1 MSLRGCLQH
10 PWKASTLANWSPN
23 RMRRTVADIATLYGQ
38 RPARVPQPFVL
49 AQIQSSIATTW
60 GAHRSL
66 ETVGRHD
73 RKWLPHVMF
82 LTPGKG
88 VPPLAADDRFVQA
101 ILRYLRENPRRLAAA
116 IWVFLRDFPQQLS
129 TFHSLR
135 VGFKTILGE
144 TDLTQLAL
152 WRVRNDRFRLLE
164 KDGPSTV
171 AELVFDDEQEEPSA
185 LFDSAGLTGELA
197 AGGFARRVDDALMIV
212 LERELREHDVGA
224 VALDRPLAFAEPSER
239 TLRFPDRAPV
249 LATALLRP
257 FDGKE
262 PLAATKSR
270 IQSFVLKHLSDPRI
284 VPLKWQLVDESARRV
299 MLKWLVVATLDD
311 FFRLIEKFAWMEH
324 WRYRRA
330 FWTAYVEQNVIDDAW
345 VVLGEDAQQAAR
357 QVFRR
362 SGASFG
368 KLRSSGDKKHSVLLM
383 RIGDLV
389 IAEWSHN
396 GTCRV
401 WASDSDAAPQLHG
414 FDYTGAQLREDSDF
428 DQRHQGS
435 DTYAWQRSLAEFI
448 RRQTGIQMSAREY
461 RV

>member
-1 MSLRGCLQH
+1 VSLRACLQRA
-10 PWKASTLANWSPN
+10 WKPPTLGNWSPN
-23 RMRRTVADIATLYGQ
+23 QMRRAVEDIARAHGQ
-38 RPARVPQPFVL
+38 RPSRLPQPFVL
-49 AQIQSSIATTW
+49 AQIQSSIAETW
-60 GAHRSL
+60 GVHRTL
-66 ETVGRHD
+66 DAVGRHD
-73 RKWLPHVMF
+73 RKWLPHVMCM
-82 LTPGKG
+82 TPAKG
-88 VPPLAADDRFVQA
+88 VPPLIADDRFVQA
-101 ILRYLRENPRRLAAA
+101 VLDYLRQNPRRLAAA

-129 TFHSLR
+129 TFHRLR
-135 VGFKTILGE
+135 DGFKTILRGS
-144 TDLTQLAL
+144 DLTQLAL
-152 WRVRNDRFRLLE
+152 WRVRNDRFRLLD
-164 KDGPSTV
+164 KAGPATV
-171 AELVFDDEQEEPSA
+171 AQMVFDDEHEEPA
-185 LFDSAGLTGELA
+185 VIFDSAGLTGELA
-197 AGGFARRVDDALMIV
+197 AGGFARCVNEELMKIV
-212 LERELREHDVGA
+212 ERELRENNVGA
-224 VALDRPLAFAEPSER
+224 VTLDRPLTFAELSER
-239 TLRFPDRAPV
+239 TLRFPDRASA
-249 LATALLRP
+249 LANALLTP

-262 PLAATKSR
+262 PLAATKTR

-284 VPLKWQLVDESARRV
+284 FPQKWQLVDEVARRV

-330 FWTAYVEQNVIDDAW
+330 FWTAYVQQNVIDDAW

-362 SGASFG
+362 AGASFG
-368 KLRSSGDKKHSVLLM
+368 KLRSSGDKRHSVLLM

-401 WASDSDAAPQLHG
+401 WASDSYAAPQLHG
-414 FDYTGAQLREDSDF
+414 FDYTGAQLREDPDF

-448 RRQTGIQMSAREY
+448 RRETGIYMSARDY